1 MSLRNGVTPLRI
13 GIAGLG
19 RMGKRHAEQ
28 LAQRTRG
35 AALVAACSPAAGER
49 AWAQQELGVQ
59 RVHERYE
66 DLIADAQLDAIVI
79 ATPTP
84 LHAEQTIAALEAGKH
99 VFCEKP
105 LALDV
110 AACERVL
117 AVAAQR
123 PKQIAM
129 VGFVRRFDPSFMQ
142 AKADIDAG
150 RLGRPFLVR
159 SQTGDMNDASGFFV
173 EFAQTSGGIFMDCSV
188 HDIDLARWMLG
199 SPKALRVFAT
209 GSIVLHEG
217 LAACGDVDNG
227 IAVIEF
233 EGGAKAVLYATRTLP
248 HGHETTLEVIGTAG
262 TVQVGMGAQR
272 DLVQLRDAQG
282 VHHRTLAD
290 FLERFGVAFQREMDA
305 FVATC
310 RGEIAPP
317 LTLADATEATR
328 IGVAITRA
336 LKSGQVETV

>member
-1 MSLRNGVTPLRI
+1 
-13 GIAGLG
+13 
-19 RMGKRHAEQ
+19 MGKRHAEQ
-28 LAQRTRG
+28 LARRTRG
-35 AALVAACSPAAGER
+35 ASLVAACSPVADER

-59 RVHERYE
+59 RLYE
-66 DLIADAQLDAIVI
+66 HYEEFVADRELDAVVI
-79 ATPTP
+79 ATPTA
-84 LHAEQTIAALEAGKH
+84 LHAEQTIAALDAGKH

-110 AACERVL
+110 AACERVQ
-117 AVAAQR
+117 AVAARR
-123 PKQIAM
+123 PQQVAM
-129 VGFVRRFDPSFMQ
+129 VGFVRRFDPSFAQ

-150 RLGRPFLVR
+150 LLGRPFLVR
-159 SQTGDMNDASGFFV
+159 SQTGDMHDASGFFV
-173 EFAQTSGGIFMDCSV
+173 KFAPSSGGIFMDCSV

-199 SPKALRVFAT
+199 GPKAQRVFAS
-209 GSIVLHEG
+209 GSIVLHPA

-227 IAVIEF
+227 LAIIEF

-272 DLVQLRDAQG
+272 DLVQLRDAEG
-282 VHHRTLAD
+282 VHHRTLTD
-290 FLERFGVAFQREMDA
+290 FLERFSVAFQREMEA

-328 IGVAITRA
+328 IGVAMTRS
-336 LKSGQVETV
+336 LKSGQVEAV

>member
-1 MSLRNGVTPLRI
+1 MSGALRV

-19 RMGKRHAEQ
+19 RMGQRHAEQ
-28 LAQRTRG
+28 LARRTRG
-35 AALVAACSPAAGER
+35 AALVAACSPVADER
-49 AWAQQELGVQ
+49 AWAQRELGIT
-59 RVHERYE
+59 RLYERFE
-66 DLIADAQLDAIVI
+66 DLVADVGLDAVAI
-79 ATPTP
+79 ATPTT

-110 AACERVL
+110 AACERVQ

-123 PKQIAM
+123 PQQVAM
-129 VGFVRRFDPSFMQ
+129 VGFVRRFDPSIAQ

-159 SQTGDMNDASGFFV
+159 SQTGDMNDPSGFFV
-173 EFAQTSGGIFMDCSV
+173 TFAPSSGGIFMDCSV

-209 GSIVLHEG
+209 GSIVLHPG

-227 IAVIEF
+227 LAIIEF
-233 EGGAKAVLYATRTLP
+233 EGGAKAVVYATRTLP

-272 DLVQLRDAQG
+272 DLVQRRDAQG
-282 VHHRTLAD
+282 VHHRTLTD
-290 FLERFGVAFQREMDA
+290 FIERFSTAFQREMDA

-328 IGVAITRA
+328 IGVAMTRA
-336 LKSGQVETV
+336 LKSGQVENV

>member
-1 MSLRNGVTPLRI
+1 VSSLRI

-28 LAQRTRG
+28 LARRTRG
-35 AALVAACSPAAGER
+35 AALVAACSAVADER

-59 RVHERYE
+59 RLYERYE
-66 DLIADAQLDAIVI
+66 DLIADRELDAVVI
-79 ATPTP
+79 ATPTAQ
-84 LHAEQTIAALEAGKH
+84 HAEQTIAALNAGKH

-110 AACERVL
+110 AACERVQ

-123 PKQIAM
+123 PQQVAM
-129 VGFVRRFDPSFMQ
+129 VGFVRRFDPSFAQ

-150 RLGRPFLVR
+150 LLGRPFLVR

-173 EFAQTSGGIFMDCSV
+173 KFAPSSGGIFMDCSV

-199 SPKALRVFAT
+199 SPKALRVFAS
-209 GSIVLHEG
+209 GSIVLHQD

-227 IAVIEF
+227 LAIIEF

-282 VHHRTLAD
+282 VHHRTLTD
-290 FLERFGVAFQREMDA
+290 FIERFGVAFQREMEA

-317 LTLADATEATR
+317 LTLADAVEATR
-328 IGVAITRA
+328 IGVAMTRA
-336 LKSGQVETV
+336 LKSGQVEVV

>member
-1 MSLRNGVTPLRI
+1 VSPALRI

-19 RMGKRHAEQ
+19 RMGQRHAEQ
-28 LAQRTRG
+28 LARRTRG
-35 AALVAACSPAAGER
+35 AALVAACSPVAEER
-49 AWAQQELGVQ
+49 AWAQREFGITRLY
-59 RVHERYE
+59 ERFE
-66 DLIADAQLDAIVI
+66 DLVADAGLDAVAI
-79 ATPTP
+79 ATPTT

-110 AACERVL
+110 AACERVQ

-123 PKQIAM
+123 PNQVAM
-129 VGFVRRFDPSFMQ
+129 VGFVRRFDPSIAQ

-150 RLGRPFLVR
+150 LLGRPFLVR

-173 EFAQTSGGIFMDCSV
+173 KFAPSSGGIFMDCSV

-199 SPKALRVFAT
+199 SPKALRVFAS
-209 GSIVLHEG
+209 GSIVLHQD

-227 IAVIEF
+227 LAIIEF
-233 EGGAKAVLYATRTLP
+233 ESGAKAVLYATRTLP

-282 VHHRTLAD
+282 VHHRTLTD
-290 FLERFGVAFQREMDA
+290 FIERFGVAFQREMEA

-328 IGVAITRA
+328 IGVAMTRS
-336 LKSGQVETV
+336 LKSGQVEAV

>member
-1 MSLRNGVTPLRI
+1 VSAALRI

-28 LAQRTRG
+28 LARRTRG
-35 AALVAACSPAAGER
+35 AVLVAACSPVADER
-49 AWAQQELGVQ
+49 AWAQRELGVQ
-59 RVHERYE
+59 RLYERYE
-66 DLIADAQLDAIVI
+66 DLVADRELDAVVV
-79 ATPTP
+79 ATPTTQ
-84 LHAEQTIAALEAGKH
+84 HADQTIAALEAGHH

-117 AVAAQR
+117 AVAARR

-129 VGFVRRFDPSFMQ
+129 VGFVRRFDPSIVQ

-159 SQTGDMNDASGFFV
+159 SQTGDMNDPSGFFV
-173 EFAQTSGGIFMDCSV
+173 AFAPSSGGIFLDCSV

-209 GSIVLHEG
+209 GSIVLHQG

-248 HGHETTLEVIGTAG
+248 HGHETTLEVIGTEG

-282 VHHRTLAD
+282 VHHRTLTD
-290 FLERFGVAFQREMDA
+290 FVERFGTAFQREMEA

-317 LTLADATEATR
+317 LTLADAVEATR
-328 IGVAITRA
+328 IGVAMTRA